1 MLEKEA
7 GGGRSLEMGEGPVW
21 KETAKRVGQPG
32 LGPGICRFRGSEDAE
47 LLWTAEAQASGGR
60 SPFHLTPWRPGPA
73 SAQHSNP
80 VAGSGDR
87 RPSPGSRRWGRGQC
101 Q

>member
-7 GGGRSLEMGEGPVW
+7 GGGRSLEMGERPVW

-47 LLWTAEAQASGGR
+47 RLWTAG
-60 SPFHLTPWRPGPA
+60 LWREEPLLP
-73 SAQHSNP
+73 NP
-80 VAGSGDR
+80 MAAGSCVC
-87 RPSPGSRRWGRGQC
+87 PAQ
-101 Q
+101 